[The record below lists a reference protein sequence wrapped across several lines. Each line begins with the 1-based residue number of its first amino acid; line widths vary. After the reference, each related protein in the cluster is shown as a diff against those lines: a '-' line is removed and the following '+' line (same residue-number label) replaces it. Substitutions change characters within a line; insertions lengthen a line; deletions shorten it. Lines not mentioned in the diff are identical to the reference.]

1 MKKFINDY
9 RLRNLLKKKK
19 KFNNLKENYNYLDNP
34 KIEKID
40 KKLVDLGKFKNNGN
54 FGSYYSLYK
63 NINNKWV
70 SSHAEVDKGNCNLIA
85 KSLFKFLKIF
95 KKELRIF
102 KILDLAC
109 GPGHITKA
117 LKNIF
122 LTAKIYG
129 VDPSIYGIKYAKRKF
144 PDIIFKVGYLENLN
158 KLKIGRFDLI
168 YSRECYPFTRTNN
181 IRRISINLNFLIDNL
196 SENGIIVLE
205 NYSLKGINLL
215 YKELELL
222 NCNNFILKKI
232 IKFPNK
238 LFFILYIIN
247 NKKLYLFTAAIL
259 KIIFFIIK
267 KNPTYY
273 IFIQKNK
280 IKI

>member
-19 KFNNLKENYNYLDNP
+19 KINNLKENYNYLYIH

-40 KKLVDLGKFKNNGN
+40 KKLVDLGKFNNNSN

-70 SSHAEVDKGNCNLIA
+70 SSHAEIDRGNCNLIA

-95 KKELRIF
+95 KKKLRIF

-117 LKNIF
+117 LKNTF

-129 VDPSIYGIKYAKRKF
+129 VDPSIYGIKYAKKKF
-144 PDIIFKVGYLENLN
+144 SNIIFKVGFLENLN

-181 IRRISINLNFLIDNL
+181 IRRISINLNFLLDNL

-222 NCNNFILKKI
+222 NYNNFILKKI

-247 NKKLYLFTAAIL
+247 NRKLYLFTATIL